1 MKIRRQ
7 SKYKNSKTTY
17 NGEVFDSLKE
27 LRRYKELLALQGA
40 GKIKDLDRQV
50 KYALIPS
57 QKDTN
62 GKTVERAVNYYADFV
77 YTDTAT
83 NKQIVEDVKGIRTAE
98 YIIKRKL
105 MLSVYNI
112 RIIEI

>member
-1 MKIRRQ
+1 MKVNKFGNR
-7 SKYKNSKTTY
+7 KTVF

-27 LRRYKELLALQGA
+27 LKRYKELLSLQGT

-50 KYALIPS
+50 KFTLLSS
-57 QKDTN
+57 QKDAN
-62 GKTVERAVNYYADFV
+62 GKTIERPINYYADFV
-77 YTDTAT
+77 YTDAAT
-83 NKQIVEDVKGIRTAE
+83 NKEVVEDVKGKRTAE

-105 MLSVYNI
+105 MLSVHGI

>member
-1 MKIRRQ
+1 MKA
-7 SKYKNSKTTY
+7 SKYGNRKTAFD
-17 NGEVFDSLKE
+17 GKVFDSMKE
-27 LRRYKELLALQGA
+27 ANRYRELLILQRT

-50 KYALIPS
+50 KSTLLPN
-57 QKDTN
+57 QTDGN

-83 NKQIVEDVKGIRTAE
+83 GKQVVEDVKGIRTAE

-105 MLSVYNI
+105 MLSRYGI
-112 RIIEI
+112 KIIEI

>member
-1 MKIRRQ
+1 MKA
-7 SKYKNSKTTY
+7 SKFGNRKTVF

-27 LRRYKELLALQGA
+27 ANRYRELLILQGT
-40 GKIKDLDRQV
+40 GKIKDLNRQV
-50 KYALIPS
+50 KFTLLPS

-62 GKTVERAVNYYADFV
+62 GKTIERPINYYADFV

-83 NKQIVEDVKGIRTAE
+83 GKQVVEDVKGIRTAE

-105 MLSVYNI
+105 MLSRYGI
-112 RIIEI
+112 KIIEI